1 MRWEFQGACKGYLLA
16 SPEFGKGECAGSGW
30 RARREWPIQMTGARR
45 MGYPFEDYAPR
56 RVEMSAIT
64 ERVDTEK
71 HIAAADR
78 GEFGLGLVGE
88 AISAVKHGP
97 FATRQEWIVLPR

>member
-1 MRWEFQGACKGYLLA
+1 
-16 SPEFGKGECAGSGW
+16 
-30 RARREWPIQMTGARR
+30 
-45 MGYPFEDYAPR
+45 
-56 RVEMSAIT
+56 MSAIT